1 MLRSV
6 LMRGKN
12 KCMKTKILARQMNG
26 SIKKARGFTL
36 VELMIVVAII
46 GILAAIA
53 IPSYTDYTARAQAA
67 EALNLTASLKV
78 VLAEYHQDKGVWP
91 NTLTAVGGTF
101 SGKYVARVTIT
112 QGAGVSGL
120 IVVTSTFK
128 NTGVNT
134 SIANT
139 DFSIVSIDGGRTWD
153 CGKAG
158 QAAPYTTMASKYLT
172 SVCSN

>member
-6 LMRGKN
+6 LMKDKN
-12 KCMKTKILARQMNG
+12 KCMKTKIFARQMNE
-26 SIKKARGFTL
+26 SIKKTKGFTL
-36 VELMIVVAII
+36 IELMIVVAII

-67 EALNLTASLKV
+67 EALNLTAGLKN

-101 SGKYVARVTIT
+101 SGKYVALVKIK
-112 QGAGVSGL
+112 QGAGMPGL
-120 IVVTSTFK
+120 IVVTSTFRS
-128 NTGVNT
+128 TGVNT

-139 DFSIVSIDGGRTWD
+139 DFSIASSDGGKTWD
-153 CGKAG
+153 CGLVG
-158 QAAPYTTMASKYLT
+158 QATIHTTMAPKYLT